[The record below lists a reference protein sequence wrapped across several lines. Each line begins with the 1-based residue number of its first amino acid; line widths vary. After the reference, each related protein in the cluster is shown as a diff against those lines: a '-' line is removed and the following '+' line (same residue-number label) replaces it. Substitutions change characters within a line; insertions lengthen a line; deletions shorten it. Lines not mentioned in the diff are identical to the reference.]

1 MQKLD
6 KAFLERIGA
15 GHKVAGPRR
24 GVPGMQGNPPE
35 GDVLRCAGEPVPT
48 SYRSE
53 LMRLVVV
60 FADSELA
67 GAAGFCPF
75 INRGPGVRE
84 RIIAAKIVTE
94 KYVHAEMA
102 LKLLE
107 SFGVNSM
114 LYVRSHAWDSR
125 LDRQIDLGTR
135 RIGGDKRLNVFHYPL
150 EGWEDAI
157 VFNMLMGTATAI
169 QLAEMA
175 QSSYL
180 PLADAI
186 TQILP
191 REKKHAQL
199 GTSGVGQAIERNGSK
214 AAVQAAVDYW
224 HPRVAATFGRVDSDH
239 AAIYIQYGL
248 RHRSSAQMLG
258 DWKAQSAAALKRL
271 GLSIPD

>member
-1 MQKLD
+1 MQKQD
-6 KAFLERIGA
+6 TSFLERIAA
-15 GHKVAGPRR
+15 GSKIESPR
-24 GVPGMQGNPPE
+24 
-35 GDVLRCAGEPVPT
+35 GDSLRCAGEPVPT
-48 SYRSE
+48 GYRSE

-75 INRGPGVRE
+75 VNRGPGLRE
-84 RIIAAKIVTE
+84 RIVAAKIVTE

-102 LKLLE
+102 LTLLKP
-107 SFGVNSM
+107 FGVNPM

-125 LDRQIDLGTR
+125 LDRHIDLGTR

-150 EGWEDAI
+150 EGWEDAV
-157 VFNMLMGTATAI
+157 VFNMLMGAATAI

-175 QSSYL
+175 QSSYA
-180 PLADAI
+180 PLAEAI

-191 REKKHAQL
+191 REREHAQL
-199 GTSGVGQAIERNGSK
+199 GETGVRQAIEQSNST
-214 AAVQAAVDYW
+214 AAVQAAVNYW

-239 AAIYIQYGL
+239 ASIYIQYGL
-248 RHRSSAQMLG
+248 RRRSSAEMLK

>member
-1 MQKLD
+1 MQKQD
-6 KAFLERIGA
+6 QGFLECIQA
-15 GHKVAGPRR
+15 GNVIAA
-24 GVPGMQGNPPE
+24 PE
-35 GDVLRCAGEPVPT
+35 GDVLRCAGQPVPAA
-48 SYRSE
+48 YRNE

-67 GAAGFCPF
+67 GAAGFCPY
-75 INRGPGVRE
+75 INRGPGLRE
-84 RIIAAKIVTE
+84 RIVAAKIVTE

-107 SFGVNSM
+107 PFGVNPA

-125 LDRQIDLGTR
+125 LDRTIDLGTR

-150 EGWEDAI
+150 EGWEDAV
-157 VFNMLMGTATAI
+157 VFNMLMGAATAI

-175 QSSYL
+175 QSSYA
-180 PLADAI
+180 PLAETI
-186 TQILP
+186 GLILP
-191 REKKHAQL
+191 REQQHAQL
-199 GTSGVGQAIERNGSK
+199 GESGVAQAIARSGSK

-248 RHRSSAQMLG
+248 RRRSSAAMLG
-258 DWKAQSAAALKRL
+258 DWVSQSAAALKRL
-271 GLSIPD
+271 GLSVPS

>member
-1 MQKLD
+1 MQKQD
-6 KAFLERIGA
+6 QEFIARIAAGHTIGA
-15 GHKVAGPRR
+15 PR
-24 GVPGMQGNPPE
+24 
-35 GDVLRCAGEPVPT
+35 GDVLRCAGATVPN

-53 LMRLVVV
+53 LMRLMVV

-107 SFGVNSM
+107 PFGVNPL

-150 EGWEDAI
+150 EGWEDAV
-157 VFNMLMGTATAI
+157 VFNMLMGEATAV
-169 QLAEMA
+169 QLSEMT
-175 QSSYL
+175 QSSYQ
-180 PLADAI
+180 PLAQAI
-186 TQILP
+186 SQILP
-191 REKKHAQL
+191 RESEHAQL
-199 GTSGVGQAIERNGSK
+199 GESGVRQAIKRGGSK

-248 RHRSSAQMLG
+248 RRRSSAAMLR
-258 DWKAQSAAALKRL
+258 DWQARAAAGLKRL
-271 GLSIPD
+271 GLATPEQT

>member
-1 MQKLD
+1 MQKHD
-6 KAFLERIGA
+6 QEFIERIAA
-15 GHKVAGPRR
+15 GHRINAP
-24 GVPGMQGNPPE
+24 Q
-35 GDVLRCAGEPVPT
+35 GDVLHCGGGPVPT

-53 LMRLVVV
+53 LMRLIVV

-107 SFGVNSM
+107 PFGVNSS

-157 VFNMLMGTATAI
+157 VFNLLMGQATAV
-169 QLAEMA
+169 QLGEMPK
-175 QSSYL
+175 SSYL
-180 PLADAI
+180 PLAEAI
-186 TQILP
+186 ALILP
-191 REKKHAQL
+191 REREHAQL
-199 GTSGVGQAIERNGSK
+199 GETGVKRAIERSGSA
-214 AAVQAAVDYW
+214 AAVQAAVNYW

-239 AAIYIQYGL
+239 AATYIRYGL
-248 RHRSSAQMLG
+248 RRRSSAAMLG
-258 DWKAQSAAALKRL
+258 DWLAQSAAALKRL
-271 GLSIPD
+271 GIAIPD

>member
-1 MQKLD
+1 MQKQD
-6 KAFLERIGA
+6 RSFLERIAA
-15 GHKVAGPRR
+15 GHKIEAPR
-24 GVPGMQGNPPE
+24 
-35 GDVLRCAGEPVPT
+35 GDSLRCAGEAVPT

-84 RIIAAKIVTE
+84 RIVAAKIVTE

-102 LKLLE
+102 LKLLKP
-107 SFGVNSM
+107 FGVSPM

-125 LDRQIDLGTR
+125 LDRHLDLGTR

-150 EGWEDAI
+150 EGWEDAV
-157 VFNMLMGTATAI
+157 VFNMLMGVATSI
-169 QLAEMA
+169 QLAEMT
-175 QSSYL
+175 QSSYT
-180 PLADAI
+180 PLAEAI
-186 TQILP
+186 ALILP
-191 REKKHAQL
+191 REREHAQL
-199 GTSGVGQAIERNGSK
+199 GETGVRQAIEQSNSK
-214 AAVQAAVDYW
+214 AAVQAAVNYW

-239 AAIYIQYGL
+239 ASIYIQYGL
-248 RHRSSAQMLG
+248 RRRSSAEMLG
-258 DWKAQSAAALKRL
+258 DWKAQSTAALKRL

>member
-1 MQKLD
+1 MQKQD
-6 KAFLERIGA
+6 TNFLQRIAA
-15 GHKVAGPRR
+15 GNMIEAPKG
-24 GVPGMQGNPPE
+24 GSL
-35 GDVLRCAGEPVPT
+35 GDSLRCAGEAVPT
-48 SYRSE
+48 GYRNE

-84 RIIAAKIVTE
+84 RIVAAKIVTE

-102 LKLLE
+102 LTLLE
-107 SFGVNSM
+107 PFGVNPM

-125 LDRQIDLGTR
+125 LDRHIDLGTR

-150 EGWEDAI
+150 EGWEDAV
-157 VFNMLMGTATAI
+157 VFNMLMGAATAI

-175 QSSYL
+175 QSSYA
-180 PLADAI
+180 PLAAAI
-186 TQILP
+186 AQILP
-191 REKKHAQL
+191 REREHAQL
-199 GTSGVGQAIERNGSK
+199 GESGVRQAIAQSGSK
-214 AAVQAAVDYW
+214 VAAQAAVNYW

-239 AAIYIQYGL
+239 AATYIQYGL
-248 RHRSSAQMLG
+248 RRRNSAEMLG

-271 GLSIPD
+271 DLTIPD